1 MLSKNSRSEKL
12 QTTQHT
18 HGSNLIARLSSIQ
31 KQAPKTVDVDN
42 IQYLETFKRKE
53 IQLTLSGIKET
64 VKMGFFLR
72 FLLALDSSK
81 LKIDASKQTTREFA
95 AFPTTSIGGPIQ
107 CVVSYRDQC
116 AHKHTNI
123 SLY

>member
-1 MLSKNSRSEKL
+1 MLSKNSRCEKQ

-18 HGSNLIARLSSIQ
+18 HCSNLIARLSSIQ
-31 KQAPKTVDVDN
+31 KQAPNTVDVDN
-42 IQYLETFKRKE
+42 IQYLETFKRKA

-72 FLLALDSSK
+72 FLLAFDSSK

-95 AFPTTSIGGPIQ
+95 AFPTTSRKLSD
-107 CVVSYRDQC
+107 CNRKTL
-116 AHKHTNI
+116 AANTAN
-123 SLY
+123 LR